1 MMFSWSTN
9 EGMKYT
15 KFQFQ
20 LCGVHE
26 LFPRKHFWAIHIS
39 RLGFNFARVILLYD
53 YKFLLSVAWWCIC
66 TIKNLSKIYIRFSY
80 NYLIVFRLL
89 TNQQLIKKLNNSL
102 NYYLFHRHK
111 LFSFGIYMK
120 RYFLCLFIMQLPRYL
135 CLLPIFIGHWY
146 RQIGI
151 AQKCLRLRLSSNIYR
166 NNIQ

>member
-39 RLGFNFARVILLYD
+39 RLGFAFARVILLYD

-80 NYLIVFRLL
+80 NYFGSIVFRLL
-89 TNQQLIKKLNNSL
+89 TNQQLIKKNLTTVL
-102 NYYLFHRHK
+102 II
-111 LFSFGIYMK
+111 IYFIDINF
-120 RYFLCLFIMQLPRYL
+120 FLLEFIWND
-135 CLLPIFIGHWY
+135 IF
-146 RQIGI
+146 
-151 AQKCLRLRLSSNIYR
+151 CVCS
-166 NNIQ
+166 